1 MPTVTRLMRGTRPSG
16 PIMAER
22 RFESAGGSGSRASI
36 RVRAPVK
43 DSRTGNYRCSVE
55 WVHAGEKEL
64 FDLWGID
71 SMQALQ
77 LAMRAAGHLV
87 NGDAGDL
94 RWVGS
99 DDGYLGFPRT
109 YPEFLPKALLRK
121 LERMIDRE
129 IAAHTRKSE
138 AERKRRQRKQDQP
151 RAGRRKPGSGPTLPG
166 ARSWDSSGR

>member
-1 MPTVTRLMRGTRPSG
+1 MATVTRLMRGRKPTG

-22 RFESAGGSGSRASI
+22 QFDSSGGARASI
-36 RVRAPVK
+36 RVRAPAK

-55 WVHAGEKEL
+55 WVHSGKKEL
-64 FDLWGID
+64 FELWGVD

-77 LAMRAAGHLV
+77 LALRAAGELV
-87 NGDAGDL
+87 NGDEEEL

-121 LERMIDRE
+121 LERIIDRE

-138 AERKRRQRKQDQP
+138 AKHKRA
-151 RAGRRKPGSGPTLPG
+151 RAGRRKPFPG
-166 ARSWDSSGR
+166 RVSDDS

>member
-1 MPTVTRLMRGTRPSG
+1 MPTVTRLMRGTRPTG

-22 RFESAGGSGSRASI
+22 RFEMAGRTGQRATI
-36 RVRAPVK
+36 RVRAPAR
-43 DSRTGNYRCSVE
+43 DSRTGNYRCTVE

-64 FDLWGID
+64 FELWGID

-77 LAMRAAGHLV
+77 LAIRAAGELV
-87 NGDAGDL
+87 NGYEREL

-99 DDGYLGFPRT
+99 DDGSLGFPKS

-129 IAAHTRKSE
+129 IAAHTRQRD
-138 AERKRRQRKQDQP
+138 AARKRRQPKQQQAGEGRRTP
-151 RAGRRKPGSGPTLPG
+151 RAGRG
-166 ARSWDSSGR
+166 AR

>member
-1 MPTVTRLMRGTRPSG
+1 MPTMTRLMRGTRPSG

-22 RFESAGGSGSRASI
+22 RFESAGGSGPRASI

-43 DSRTGNYRCSVE
+43 DSRTGNYKCSVE
-55 WVHAGEKEL
+55 WVHSGEKEL
-64 FDLWGID
+64 FELWGID

-77 LAMRAAGHLV
+77 LAIRAAGDLV
-87 NGDAGDL
+87 KGAEGDL

-129 IAAHTRKSE
+129 LAAHTRKSE
-138 AERKRRQRKQDQP
+138 AERKRRQREQTRTRAP
-151 RAGRRKPGSGPTLPG
+151 RRTPGTRRAKLP
-166 ARSWDSSGR
+166 

>member
-1 MPTVTRLMRGTRPSG
+1 MPTVTRLMRGTRLTG
-16 PIMAER
+16 PILAER
-22 RFESAGGSGSRASI
+22 RFESPESSAPRATI
-36 RVRAPVK
+36 RVRAPAR

-55 WVHAGEKEL
+55 WVHSGEKEL
-64 FDLWGID
+64 FELWGID

-77 LAMRAAGHLV
+77 LALQAAGELV
-87 NGDAGDL
+87 NGYKQRL

-138 AERKRRQRKQDQP
+138 GPRKRQRKQEQSG
-151 RAGRRKPGSGPTLPG
+151 AGRRKP
-166 ARSWDSSGR
+166 R

>member
-1 MPTVTRLMRGTRPSG
+1 
-16 PIMAER
+16 MAER
-22 RFESAGGSGSRASI
+22 RFESAGGSRQRAAI
-36 RVRAPVK
+36 RVRVPAR
-43 DSRTGNYRCSVE
+43 DSRTGNYKCSVE
-55 WVHAGEKEL
+55 WVHSGEKEL
-64 FDLWGID
+64 FELWGID

-77 LAMRAAGHLV
+77 LAIRAAGGLV
-87 NGDAGDL
+87 KGDEGDL

-138 AERKRRQRKQDQP
+138 AGHKRRQRKQQQT
-151 RAGRRKPGSGPTLPG
+151 RAGWRKPRPGTMPPG
-166 ARSWDSSGR
+166 AR